1 MNDLT
6 EARAT
11 MNELTFLKVA
21 RELARDIYPLETI
34 LKNFDVSASQ
44 WETMQNHPAFKR
56 LLQSE
61 IEAWATA
68 GNTHERV
75 KIKAASLV
83 EEFLPELYL
92 RMHDPREALPAK
104 IEAAK
109 LARDLAGMGKSGVD
123 AGVVGEKFSVTINLG
138 ADQQLRI
145 EKDVTPKVIDG
156 EVA

>member
-34 LKNFDVSASQ
+34 LKNFDVSGSQ
-44 WETMQNHPAFKR
+44 WELMQNHPSFKR

-61 IEAWATA
+61 IEAWANA

-109 LARDLAGMGKSGVD
+109 LARDLAGMGKTGVD
-123 AGVVGEKFSVTINLG
+123 ASVAGEKFSVTINLG

-156 EVA
+156 EIA